1 MQCVLNGEFNT
12 QSSILTRFIK
22 CEYAIDTFSKYHTL
36 HSPPNIACMSDMN
49 PRGELRVHAL
59 DYREGS
65 ERCHHLRSAPCLG
78 GWRWGGNHDFGII
91 FDICVKRVNNHF
103 SLITWQHGEDRQ
115 SHKPSPCTRKLFWCL
130 WWCTWYVTG
139 LRLVKLF
146 EISNFLGNFFSVLST
161 VASYKPDL
169 KEIYNRS
176 ISRRCK
182 NVNWFPQ
189 NKNWHL
195 ICFCIATKF
204 VLRLKIWSHTKTLQP
219 INNQIDSIKFFPVQ
233 KAHFFL
239 FHQHF

>member
-1 MQCVLNGEFNT
+1 ME
-12 QSSILTRFIK
+12 SSILRVG
-22 CEYAIDTFSKYHTL
+22 TFHLDSYCVNTVLGHFLQVSHSSFSTKHRL
-36 HSPPNIACMSDMN
+36 HVWYEPPRRIACACAWL
-49 PRGELRVHAL
+49 PRGIRAMSPSP
-59 DYREGS
+59 R
-65 ERCHHLRSAPCLG
+65 APCLG

-146 EISNFLGNFFSVLST
+146 EVSNFLGNFFSVLST

>member
-1 MQCVLNGEFNT
+1 
-12 QSSILTRFIK
+12 
-22 CEYAIDTFSKYHTL
+22 
-36 HSPPNIACMSDMN
+36 MN

-65 ERCHHLRSAPCLG
+65 ERCHHLRCSVSG
-78 GWRWGGNHDFGII
+78 RVEVGGNHDFGII

-146 EISNFLGNFFSVLST
+146 EISNFLGNFFFSVLST
-161 VASYKPDL
+161 VVASYKPDL